1 MHTDSLN
8 QLSLSGPPGSRSE
21 ATPTNRIPSSVCV
34 LAVRKLLRIGHR
46 PGSLSGFLYSTEQG
60 VKDNPIGFLGP
71 PALEKARGQSR
82 SRASSKSDGQI
93 GLSMSSLNCRRK
105 LQAFTAALRQVLS
118 ATPYIVRPSNGAAK
132 PEKFFL
138 VPNLS
143 RVPQRTAQG
152 LGCPPPGQFL
162 PCKPLA
168 ADLAVIRRYP

>member
-93 GLSMSSLNCRRK
+93 GLSMSSPK
-105 LQAFTAALRQVLS
+105 LSPEIASFHGRFKAGLVGHPLH
-118 ATPYIVRPSNGAAK
+118 RPPLKRCGQTREVFSRTQFVARSSEDRARARL
-132 PEKFFL
+132 PPSRS
-138 VPNLS
+138 VPS
-143 RVPQRTAQG
+143 M
-152 LGCPPPGQFL
+152 
-162 PCKPLA
+162 
-168 ADLAVIRRYP
+168 